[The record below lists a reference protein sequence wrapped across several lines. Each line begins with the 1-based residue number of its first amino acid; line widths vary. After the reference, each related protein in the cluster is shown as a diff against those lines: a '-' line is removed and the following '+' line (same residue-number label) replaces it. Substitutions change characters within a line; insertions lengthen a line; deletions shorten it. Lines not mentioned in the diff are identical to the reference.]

1 MLALA
6 MILDALIGEPRVL
19 WSRVPH
25 PVVAIGRL
33 INWLERRLNRGTA
46 RRGKGVL
53 ALGVVL
59 MAVLPLPLLL
69 WWLPYAW
76 PLEVVGAA
84 ILLAHRSLVQHVGD
98 VARGLSASLEEGRA
112 RVAMIVGR
120 DPNRLDQSGVARA
133 AIESAAENFSDGVV
147 APAFWF
153 AVAGLPGIAVYKAVN
168 TADSMIGYLSPRF
181 SEFGWASARLD
192 DALNL
197 IPARLTGALF
207 CIVGLRRA
215 AWRIMWKDAGLHRSP
230 NAGWPEAALAG
241 SLDLAIAGPRVYPDR
256 VVDDPYL
263 NEEGRHDI
271 GPADIERAIQLLWR
285 AWGLMLALAFVSV
298 AWLVL

>member
-6 MILDALIGEPRVL
+6 MTLDALIGEPRVL

-76 PLEVVGAA
+76 PLEVLGAA

-98 VARGLSASLEEGRA
+98 VAQGLSVSLEEGRA

-207 CIVGLRRA
+207 CVVGLRRA
-215 AWRIMWKDAGLHRSP
+215 AWRIMWQDAGLHRSP

-241 SLDLAIAGPRVYPDR
+241 SLDLAIAGRRVYPDR